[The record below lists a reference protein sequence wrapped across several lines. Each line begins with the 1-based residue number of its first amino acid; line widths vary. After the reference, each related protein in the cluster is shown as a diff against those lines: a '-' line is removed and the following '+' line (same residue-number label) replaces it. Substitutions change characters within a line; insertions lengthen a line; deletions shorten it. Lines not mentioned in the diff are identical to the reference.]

1 MKLTLRQPGSHRC
14 EELTSS
20 TLFQACPR
28 GPTSFLLGC
37 RPEISIASRDQIFN
51 RGQHCREVPRQHPS
65 ASFVGAA
72 ATATAEA
79 RTLSSWFP
87 GCPCP
92 ESSRCLA
99 LLIPF
104 HSTASYDAFPARA
117 QWTLDFF
124 FQKGTLNGLKL
135 FSLPN
140 CYRLLR

>member
-1 MKLTLRQPGSHRC
+1 MKLTLRQPGSHRY

-37 RPEISIASRDQIFN
+37 RPEISISSRDQIFN

-79 RTLSSWFP
+79 RSLSSWFP

-92 ESSRCLA
+92 ESRVAVWHFWFLSIPQLPMMHF
-99 LLIPF
+99 LPELNEPLISFSKKEHLMVLNYSACPI
-104 HSTASYDAFPARA
+104 AI
-117 QWTLDFF
+117 DF
-124 FQKGTLNGLKL
+124 
-135 FSLPN
+135 
-140 CYRLLR
+140 